1 MILCGLWHSVSVLGI
16 AWGAGLGGMM
26 VVEHWLAKA
35 RLRQTAPPAWQ
46 SGRAFKTLGAAL
58 MFEVGYADSTEFL
71 HPAFHAVRGGR
82 PSVFCARRLAAP

>member
-58 MFEVGYADSTEFL
+58 MFVLIALINLAITPFAYTAQNVGGLVNVF
-71 HPAFHAVRGGR
+71 VRL
-82 PSVFCARRLAAP
+82 VAP